1 MSETWE
7 SVQIAVL
14 QKMGLITGN
23 TLIKNTTTL
32 PAINAMP
39 PVANRGLQLLSTAG
53 KYITKDIEITQN
65 PIDNIMSQ
73 PLYKMNVYS
82 YPKEIIPCE
91 AVGAKAYYFEVDN
104 TATIDI
110 LVDGVVVETINN
122 TVKGK
127 FTAYKKNIPNPDGK
141 TVKIDFKGLYPYQ
154 YTNIALYGVA
164 FETDSDV
171 WEYVSEHRYDMK
183 SLVPDFYKLKDII
196 YQSGFNEVRYEKTAN
211 YQKEGD
217 SVIVLGGLNKGRWKV
232 FYYAYPQTI
241 TKTTPDSTPLSLD
254 PEVAA
259 LLSTYIASELMM
271 EDDPALAVQFRNEF
285 EVARGELRPSE
296 TSGTV
301 VFLSESGW

>member
-1 MSETWE
+1 METWE

-23 TLIKNTTTL
+23 TLIKNTTTN
-32 PAINAMP
+32 PVIAAMP
-39 PVANRGLQLLSTAG
+39 SPANRGLQLLSTAG

-110 LVDGVVVETINN
+110 LVDGVVAETINN

-241 TKTTPDSTPLSLD
+241 TKTTPDNTALSLD